1 MQRKR
6 RKKKRFGVFLFLLVV
21 CIGKGIMFSQLISM
35 GVELQ
40 MKQQANQ

>member
-21 CIGKGIMFSQLISM
+21 CIGIGKMVFSTKKIFLTLIMQ
-35 GVELQ
+35 
-40 MKQQANQ
+40 NR

>member
-21 CIGKGIMFSQLISM
+21 CIGIIKVLGLPDGS
-35 GVELQ
+35 VR
-40 MKQQANQ
+40 